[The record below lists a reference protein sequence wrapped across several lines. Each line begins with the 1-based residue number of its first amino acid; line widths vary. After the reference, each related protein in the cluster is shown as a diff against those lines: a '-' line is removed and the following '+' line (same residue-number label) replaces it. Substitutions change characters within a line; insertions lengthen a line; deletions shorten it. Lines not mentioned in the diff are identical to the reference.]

1 MTGAVCLSLTVAV
14 ARPEDASRGIA
25 RLDPAD
31 LAELGAAT
39 GALIAITGSRT
50 AHARALPLPPALR
63 GRKLLQMDGSLRRNA
78 GSAVG
83 EAVRV
88 APHAPPPAA
97 RIARLTGPDW
107 VTNAMLRRALEGV
120 PLAEGDWFR
129 LPLVDGAEAE
139 FLVQHVEPAG
149 PALACAET
157 RIETTACAPS
167 GEAVR
172 YEDVGGLGA
181 VMDRVREV
189 VELPLKN
196 RAAFARLGISPP
208 KGVLLSGPPGTGK
221 TMIARAVAAETGAH
235 FIAINGP
242 EIIDRYYG
250 ASEQHLRRIFETA
263 RGKAPAIIFID
274 EIDAI
279 APKRDS
285 LSGEKQVERRI
296 VAQLL
301 TLMDGLTGRGEVMV
315 LAATNLPDNIDPALR
330 RPGRFDREI
339 RIAPPD
345 RLGRGEILAVH
356 TRAMPLADDVDL
368 PALAAASHGYVGAD
382 IAALCREAAIAAIRR
397 AGGVA
402 LAGDAAAIAKLEVT
416 QADFAAAMQGITPT
430 ALREVFV
437 EIPDV
442 RWSDVAGLDA
452 LRGTLSRAILLPLA
466 RPELFARLGVRP
478 PRGVLLHGR
487 PGTGKTLLARA
498 LATEASANFISVRGP
513 ELLSE
518 WQGASERALRDL
530 FQRAR
535 AACPCI
541 LFFDEI
547 DSIAGRRSGQ
557 DGATVERMVAQL
569 LTEMDGIS
577 EPGGVMVLGATNR
590 PDRID
595 PALLRPGRFDLVV
608 EMPLPDQAARADML
622 RLHSGRMPLEAG
634 FSAASLAPATE
645 GYVGADIAGLC
656 RLAALA
662 ALAREGAEADPA
674 RLRVRRTDFS
684 AALHQHAEGR
694 QWPIM

>member
-1 MTGAVCLSLTVAV
+1 MTGVESLSLSVAV

-31 LAELGAAT
+31 LAALGAAT
-39 GALIAITGSRT
+39 GTLIAITGSRT

-63 GRKLLQMDGSLRRNA
+63 GRKLLQMDASLRRNA
-78 GSAVG
+78 ASAVG
-83 EAVRV
+83 ELVRV
-88 APHAPPPAA
+88 APHPPPPPA
-97 RIARLTGPDW
+97 RVARLSGPDW
-107 VTNAMLRRALEGV
+107 VTQAILRRALEGV
-120 PLAEGDWFR
+120 PLTEGDWFR

-139 FLVQHVEPAG
+139 FLVRLVDPAG
-149 PALACAET
+149 PALVTAET
-157 RIETTACAPS
+157 RIEAIAASPA
-167 GEAVR
+167 GETVR
-172 YEDVGGLGA
+172 YEDLGGLGA
-181 VMDRVREV
+181 VVDRVREV

-208 KGVLLSGPPGTGK
+208 KAVLLSGPPGTGK

-235 FIAINGP
+235 FIAVNGP

-250 ASEQHLRRIFETA
+250 ASEQHLRRIFEDA
-263 RGKAPAIIFID
+263 RSKAPAIIFID

-279 APKRDS
+279 APKRDA

-301 TLMDGLTGRGEVMV
+301 TLMDGLAGRGEVMV
-315 LAATNLPDNIDPALR
+315 MAATNLPDNIDPALR

-345 RLGRGEILAVH
+345 RLGRSEILAVH
-356 TRAMPLADDVDL
+356 TRAMPLAADVDL

-402 LAGDAAAIAKLEVT
+402 LAGDTAAIAGLEVT
-416 QADFAAAMQGITPT
+416 QADFRAAMQGITPT

-442 RWSDVAGLDA
+442 RWSDVVGLDG
-452 LRGTLSRAILLPLA
+452 LRDTLTRAILLPLA
-466 RPELFARLGVRP
+466 RPDLFTRLGVRP

-498 LATEASANFISVRGP
+498 LANEGAANFISVRGP
-513 ELLSE
+513 ELLTE
-518 WQGASERALRDL
+518 WQGASERAVRDL
-530 FQRAR
+530 FARAR
-535 AACPCI
+535 AAAPCI

-547 DSIAGRRSGQ
+547 DAIAGRRGGQ
-557 DGATVERMVAQL
+557 DGATIERMVAQL

-577 EPGGVMVLGATNR
+577 EPGGIVVVGATNR

-595 PALLRPGRFDLVV
+595 PALLRPGRFDLVA
-608 EMPLPDQAARADML
+608 EIPPPDEAGRAKL
-622 RLHSGRMPLEAG
+622 LGLHAGRMTLEAG
-634 FSAASLAPATE
+634 FDAVSLAADTQ
-645 GYVGADIAGLC
+645 GFVGADIAGLC

-662 ALAREGAEADPA
+662 ALERVGADADA
-674 RLRVRRTDFS
+674 
-684 AALHQHAEGR
+684 AALRIGSADFAVALRQHREAMR
-694 QWPIM
+694 CQAM

>member
-1 MTGAVCLSLTVAV
+1 MTGAAPLSLQVSV
-14 ARPEDASRGIA
+14 ARPQDASRGIA

-31 LAELGAAT
+31 LAELGAET
-39 GALIAITGSRT
+39 GTLITITGSRT
-50 AHARALPLPPALR
+50 AHARALPLPPSLR

-88 APHAPPPAA
+88 APHAPPPP
-97 RIARLTGPDW
+97 ARLARLSGPDW
-107 VTNAMLRRALEGV
+107 VTHAMLSRALEGV
-120 PLAEGDWFR
+120 PLTEGDWFR

-157 RIETTACAPS
+157 RIETTAGVPA
-167 GEAVR
+167 GETVR
-172 YEDVGGLGA
+172 YEDLGGLGA

-263 RGKAPAIIFID
+263 RSKAPAIIFID
-274 EIDAI
+274 ELDAI
-279 APKRDS
+279 APKRES

-296 VAQLL
+296 VAQML
-301 TLMDGLTGRGEVMV
+301 TLMDGLAGRGEVMV

-345 RLGRGEILAVH
+345 RLGRSEILAVH

-368 PALAAASHGYVGAD
+368 AALAAASHGYVGAD

-402 LAGDAAAIAKLEVT
+402 LAGDSAAIARLHVT
-416 QADFAAAMQGITPT
+416 QADFIAAMQGRSPMYAGTTWPGWT
-430 ALREVFV
+430 RCAAPSRGRSCC
-437 EIPDV
+437 
-442 RWSDVAGLDA
+442 RW
-452 LRGTLSRAILLPLA
+452 
-466 RPELFARLGVRP
+466 
-478 PRGVLLHGR
+478 
-487 PGTGKTLLARA
+487 
-498 LATEASANFISVRGP
+498 RGP
-513 ELLSE
+513 TCS
-518 WQGASERALRDL
+518 
-530 FQRAR
+530 
-535 AACPCI
+535 
-541 LFFDEI
+541 
-547 DSIAGRRSGQ
+547 
-557 DGATVERMVAQL
+557 
-569 LTEMDGIS
+569 
-577 EPGGVMVLGATNR
+577 PGWG
-590 PDRID
+590 
-595 PALLRPGRFDLVV
+595 
-608 EMPLPDQAARADML
+608 
-622 RLHSGRMPLEAG
+622 
-634 FSAASLAPATE
+634 
-645 GYVGADIAGLC
+645 
-656 RLAALA
+656 
-662 ALAREGAEADPA
+662 
-674 RLRVRRTDFS
+674 
-684 AALHQHAEGR
+684 
-694 QWPIM
+694 